1 MQACT
6 KTHHFEIKNA
16 KIFWGGDTLGAYGAS
31 IFVPTALE
39 LNVTPLEKFFSYGL
53 D

>member
-16 KIFWGGDTLGAYGAS
+16 KIFWGGGHIDISRYWSFTD
-31 IFVPTALE
+31 V
-39 LNVTPLEKFFSYGL
+39 
-53 D
+53 